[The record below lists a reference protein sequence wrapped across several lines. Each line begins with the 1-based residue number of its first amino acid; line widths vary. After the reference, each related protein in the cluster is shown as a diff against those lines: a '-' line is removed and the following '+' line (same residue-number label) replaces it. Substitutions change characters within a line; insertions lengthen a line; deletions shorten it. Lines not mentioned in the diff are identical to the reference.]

1 MQELP
6 NLTLKQDDYYQK
18 RLDRLNKRY
27 LASIKSLAQVRK
39 YLKPNFQVNI
49 AEKQIVGG
57 SQASV
62 PVLKA
67 TNDEEHSQPS

>member
-1 MQELP
+1 M
-6 NLTLKQDDYYQK
+6 
-18 RLDRLNKRY
+18 NKRN

-57 SQASV
+57 RRASNPILQGV
-62 PVLKA
+62 NL
-67 TNDEEHSQPS
+67 EEHSEPS